1 MKLKENIFFMTSF
14 PECNFFL
21 STNSVSLLSF
31 EQGKMKDQEDQHKQ
45 LMDEEARQKTELSRA
60 KQALEQEMKQAKE
73 VLTKQDENLKALG
86 ERKLV

>member
-1 MKLKENIFFMTSF
+1 
-14 PECNFFL
+14 
-21 STNSVSLLSF
+21 
-31 EQGKMKDQEDQHKQ
+31 MKDQEDQHKQ